1 MKPGSYTARL
11 TTLTTGTLWMY
22 SIRMLETSPATGN
35 SWGSI
40 KSLFAD

>member
-1 MKPGSYTARL
+1 
-11 TTLTTGTLWMY
+11 MY
-22 SIRMLETSPATGN
+22 SIRMLETSPASGN